1 LKRKNS
7 EKMMKKLQA
16 AMEYLMTYG
25 WAILIIALA
34 LGVLYSLG
42 VLNPGRLKPV
52 MCMLPAPFSCQIQS
66 LNTAGKLTISLSQGS
81 GQTITLLGVACVD
94 NQHVSTTGLP
104 DGTCYSGVNSSC
116 WTAIVSGTN
125 AVPSNSLA
133 SGSTITVSN
142 IQCFPAGN
150 GAFPT
155 SSIGSSFGGT
165 LILKYTMGGNTY
177 YTSGNLNAQVNVP

>member
-52 MCMLPAPFSCQIQS
+52 MCMLPAPFTCQIQTF
-66 LNTAGKLTISLSQGS
+66 NTAGVLTITLAQGS
-81 GQTITLLGVACVD
+81 GSTYTINGIACVD
-94 NQHVSTTGLP
+94 NSLLTNGLP
-104 DGTCYSGVNSSC
+104 SSISY
-116 WTAIVSGTN
+116 WTT
-125 AVPSNSLA
+125 SLTFSTGSSSLP
-133 SGSTITVSN
+133 SGSTVTISGIKCYTTT
-142 IQCFPAGN
+142 
-150 GAFPT
+150 PT
-155 SSIGSSFGGT
+155 PGSQYTGSIGSSFGGT
-165 LILKYTMGGNTY
+165 LVINYALPSGATA
-177 YTSGNLNAQVNVP
+177 YTSGSINAQVNTP

>member
-42 VLNPGRLKPV
+42 VLNPSRLKPV

-66 LNTAGKLTISLSQGS
+66 FNTAGVLSITLAQGS
-81 GQTITLLGVACVD
+81 GQTIYINKIACVD
-94 NQHVSTTGLP
+94 NSLLTGTGGLP
-104 DGTCYSGVNSSC
+104 TAG
-116 WTAIVSGTN
+116 WTTINQA
-125 AVPSNSLA
+125 LA
-133 SGSTITVSN
+133 SGSTITIPSSRGLKCY
-142 IQCFPAGN
+142 I
-150 GAFPT
+150 T
-155 SSIGSSFGGT
+155 STSTYTGPMGSSFGGT
-165 LILKYTMGGNTY
+165 LAINYSVGSSSASPYYFTMG
-177 YTSGNLNAQVNVP
+177 SINAQVNTP